1 MGRNDG
7 HQRGDSVAAYGEL
20 SMATVTDPTHCQQ
33 ELKSAP
39 VSGIEKCTT
48 APVET

>member
-1 MGRNDG
+1 VAGGD
-7 HQRGDSVAAYGEL
+7 RGDENYIDQASG
-20 SMATVTDPTHCQQ
+20 CQQ

-39 VSGIEKCTT
+39 VSGTEKCTT

>member
-20 SMATVTDPTHCQQ
+20 SMAAVKSHAGAVRTVDA
-33 ELKSAP
+33 ELADHR
-39 VSGIEKCTT
+39 
-48 APVET
+48 

>member
-20 SMATVTDPTHCQQ
+20 FMATVILPN
-33 ELKSAP
+33 
-39 VSGIEKCTT
+39 SGIEGRGFPEGAGSFDMLK
-48 APVET
+48 A